1 MHVHGWHAGGM
12 GEMQMQDVK
21 PEQRCGATHPEQKS
35 SRDVAAKVAALAANS
50 KEKKCAE
57 KSS

>member
-1 MHVHGWHAGGM
+1 
-12 GEMQMQDVK
+12 MQIQDDK
-21 PEQRCGATHPEQKS
+21 RSQRCGATHPEQKS
-35 SRDVAAKVAALAANS
+35 SRDVAAKVAALAAKS